1 MDYIKENASLYK
13 KVLKLIKKYNTIVV
27 YRHEMPDF
35 DASGTQN
42 GLVTWLKDSFPNKKI
57 YAQGKDFYDFT
68 LDDFRIEDY
77 QAGEQ
82 ITNIPIAI

>member
-35 DASGTQN
+35 DAS
-42 GLVTWLKDSFPNKKI
+42 
-57 YAQGKDFYDFT
+57 
-68 LDDFRIEDY
+68 
-77 QAGEQ
+77 
-82 ITNIPIAI
+82 

>member
-1 MDYIKENASLYK
+1 MNYIKENASLYK

-57 YAQGKDFYDFT
+57 YAQAKEF
-68 LDDFRIEDY
+68 
-77 QAGEQ
+77 
-82 ITNIPIAI
+82 

>member
-1 MDYIKENASLYK
+1 MNYIKENASLYK

-57 YAQGKDFYDFT
+57 YAQGKDFMILHLNFI
-68 LDDFRIEDY
+68 LILMKLML
-77 QAGEQ
+77 
-82 ITNIPIAI
+82 IN

>member
-1 MDYIKENASLYK
+1 MQYIKQNKKLYK
-13 KVLKLIKKYNTIVV
+13 EILKLIKQFNTIVV

-68 LDDFRIEDY
+68 PDDIKLIDY
-77 QAGEQ
+77 VTGEQ
-82 ITNIPIAI
+82 IKDIPIAI